1 MLKTTQSKEEQ
12 TIVVSETSNEF
23 NLLVLKTSK
32 LPTVF
37 LEEMKILAI

>member
-12 TIVVSETSNEF
+12 TIVVSKTSNEF

-32 LPTVF
+32 LSTVF